1 LIPGRWAAV
10 ALCTLALA
18 GCASTHTQPLSTAEV
33 RLPEPALLR
42 PPTAPNCEAK
52 AQPGPSDPAA
62 DPAARLD
69 YERQCYRHA
78 ELIVRD
84 RLEWLQ
90 AAVGETINSVRSSER
105 RVAQH

>member
-1 LIPGRWAAV
+1 VLGRLAAV
-10 ALCTLALA
+10 ALWALALA
-18 GCASTHTQPLSTAEV
+18 SCATTHTQPLSTAEV

-52 AQPGPSDPAA
+52 AQPEPSDAA
-62 DPAARLD
+62 GERARLD

-84 RLEWLQ
+84 RLERLQ

-105 RVAQH
+105 KVAQH

>member
-1 LIPGRWAAV
+1 MLGRLAV
-10 ALCTLALA
+10 IDVCALALA
-18 GCASTHTQPLSTAEV
+18 GCASTHTQQLSTAEV

-52 AQPGPSDPAA
+52 AQPGPSDAA
-62 DPAARLD
+62 GEGARLD

-84 RLEWLQ
+84 RLQRLQ
-90 AAVGETINSVRSSER
+90 AAVGETITSVRSER